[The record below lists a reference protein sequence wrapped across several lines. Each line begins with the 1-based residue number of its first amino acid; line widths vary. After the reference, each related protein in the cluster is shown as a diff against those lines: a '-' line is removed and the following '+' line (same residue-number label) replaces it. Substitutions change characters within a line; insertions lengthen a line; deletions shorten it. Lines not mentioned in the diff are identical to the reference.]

1 MRIVFLLKIFL
12 SIMSKGGSYINN
24 YQQILTVI
32 LPFGRLYARHKA
44 GCILNNT
51 DMLLQPVVRRR

>member
-1 MRIVFLLKIFL
+1 
-12 SIMSKGGSYINN
+12 MSKGGSYINN